1 MTPAIQWSPSN
12 PDTFGTR
19 ESVQISEVLSFSGVN
34 NNIMAWVWLIAKI
47 DDVRLP
53 MTPRVRHMAVANR
66 AREIAR

>member
-1 MTPAIQWSPSN
+1 MYVTPAIQWSPSN
-12 PDTFGTR
+12 PDTFGIR
-19 ESVQISEVLSFSGVN
+19 ESVQISKVLSFN
-34 NNIMAWVWLIAKI
+34 NNITAWVWLIAKI